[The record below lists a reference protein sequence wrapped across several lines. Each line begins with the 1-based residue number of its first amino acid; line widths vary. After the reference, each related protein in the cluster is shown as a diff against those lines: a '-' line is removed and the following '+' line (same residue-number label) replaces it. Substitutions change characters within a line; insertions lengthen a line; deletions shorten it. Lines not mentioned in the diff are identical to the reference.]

1 MKESRE
7 KSGGED
13 GGAWTLCGVEK
24 RVHIGGLG
32 SRMQVKGYEGEWE
45 G

>member
-24 RVHIGGLG
+24 RVWGLG
-32 SRMQVKGYEGEWE
+32 YRMQVKGYEGEWE